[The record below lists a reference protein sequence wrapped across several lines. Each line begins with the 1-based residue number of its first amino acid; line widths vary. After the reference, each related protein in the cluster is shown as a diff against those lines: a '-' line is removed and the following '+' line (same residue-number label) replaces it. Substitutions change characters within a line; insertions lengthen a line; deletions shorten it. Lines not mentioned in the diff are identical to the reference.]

1 MRPARLWLHHV
12 RRTPLL
18 LFVIAYTAATGGPF
32 LWVASMSLRTTAE
45 IFKNPYAPPTTPHWG
60 KFADAWVRSSYGT
73 YFWNSLTVVVGAAA
87 LLTVAGAKAAH
98 FLARYRFRGSHA
110 ARFLILSGMILPP
123 QLLILSLFQ
132 IMLDLGLYNSLLGLV
147 LVYVATQLAMTVY
160 ILEGFFA
167 QIPQDL
173 FDAARLDGYGELG
186 IFFRITL
193 PVGLPALFTTVVL
206 NVIILWN
213 ELAVSTRSARGVGVR
228 LGRASRCR
236 QVLLEDLARG
246 LVAEAAARGVVEPV
260 GEPAQVGSRERFGRA
275 LARQEA
281 AGAAVQV
288 LDATLLPGG
297 VRVAE
302 VGLHREVAV
311 EGGVAGELAAAVEG
325 DGPAGLLGQLP
336 EGVGDAGDD
345 RRRALVVV
353 GQQDGEAA
361 LPLHQRGHVRLAV
374 LLAEDQQVALPVPEA
389 LPAPDL
395 RRAVLD
401 PALARD
407 RGGARPATVT

>member
-18 LFVIAYTAATGGPF
+18 LFVIAYTVATGGPF

-45 IFKNPYAPPTTPHWG
+45 IFKNPYAPPATPHWG

-73 YFWNSLTVVVGAAA
+73 YFWNSLTVVVSAAA
-87 LLTVAGAKAAH
+87 LLTVVGAMAAH

-160 ILEGFFA
+160 LLEGFFA

-173 FDAARLDGYGELG
+173 FDAARLDGYGELE

-213 ELAVSTRSARGVGVR
+213 EFLYAV
-228 LGRASRCR
+228 
-236 QVLLEDLARG
+236 VLLTDDAKRTLPLGIMRFMGGHQLDVGMVATGLMIAMLPVVLVYALFSDLMIRG
-246 LVAEAAARGVVEPV
+246 MT
-260 GEPAQVGSRERFGRA
+260 
-275 LARQEA
+275 
-281 AGAAVQV
+281 AGA
-288 LDATLLPGG
+288 
-297 VRVAE
+297 VR
-302 VGLHREVAV
+302 
-311 EGGVAGELAAAVEG
+311 
-325 DGPAGLLGQLP
+325 
-336 EGVGDAGDD
+336 
-345 RRRALVVV
+345 
-353 GQQDGEAA
+353 
-361 LPLHQRGHVRLAV
+361 
-374 LLAEDQQVALPVPEA
+374 
-389 LPAPDL
+389 
-395 RRAVLD
+395 
-401 PALARD
+401 
-407 RGGARPATVT
+407 

>member
-18 LFVIAYTAATGGPF
+18 LFVIAYTVVTGGPF

-45 IFKNPYAPPTTPHWG
+45 IFKNPYAPPAAPHWG

-87 LLTVAGAKAAH
+87 LLTVVGAMAAH

-213 ELAVSTRSARGVGVR
+213 EFLYAV
-228 LGRASRCR
+228 
-236 QVLLEDLARG
+236 VLLTDDAKRTLPLGIMRFMGGHQLDVGMVATGLMIAMLPVVLVYALFSDLMIRG
-246 LVAEAAARGVVEPV
+246 MT
-260 GEPAQVGSRERFGRA
+260 
-275 LARQEA
+275 
-281 AGAAVQV
+281 AGA
-288 LDATLLPGG
+288 
-297 VRVAE
+297 VR
-302 VGLHREVAV
+302 
-311 EGGVAGELAAAVEG
+311 
-325 DGPAGLLGQLP
+325 
-336 EGVGDAGDD
+336 
-345 RRRALVVV
+345 
-353 GQQDGEAA
+353 
-361 LPLHQRGHVRLAV
+361 
-374 LLAEDQQVALPVPEA
+374 
-389 LPAPDL
+389 
-395 RRAVLD
+395 
-401 PALARD
+401 
-407 RGGARPATVT
+407 